1 MAPRTVAI
9 HSPATPERDSA
20 RQAPAITATQKQAL
34 IDNLQLESK
43 SMSNAYGAPFL
54 TRLAVTERARK
65 LRAQYAL
72 HAQGLR
78 SRLEMR
84 INRVPKQL
92 RATNIADLIDQ
103 YSEQLEPPSKKPLP
117 VTQSAIVSSKAA
129 LNSRTQLIH
138 PSSPARSRGMKRQS
152 SDMAGG
158 SDKENDIDMPK
169 KRTKTTTA
177 GSSQAGPVRASRT
190 TSRKVDPSKV
200 LSPKSHN
207 SRQLPQSPFKQP
219 TSPGKSYLARPI
231 SPVKPGTVAAA
242 TASLAS
248 LVAPAE
254 KPRLVG
260 RAATKQLTIPPTGSL
275 RGRRPVAATTMAP
288 PPVPPKTSRGR
299 AASSSSDTSTGTT
312 VVKTKKTTAKKGVI
326 GKMTNGIAT
335 AAGKRAAAPKKE
347 NIPVPSASGAG
358 GRVLRA
364 RR

>member
-20 RQAPAITATQKQAL
+20 RQAPAITVAQKQAL
-34 IDNLQLESK
+34 IDNLQLESEPI
-43 SMSNAYGAPFL
+43 SHSYGAPFL
-54 TRLAVTERARK
+54 TRHTVTERARK

-72 HAQGLR
+72 HAQGLQ

-92 RATNIADLIDQ
+92 RTTNIAELIDQ
-103 YSEQLEPPSKKPLP
+103 YSEQLEPSLKRPLP
-117 VTQSAIVSSKAA
+117 VPQSAVASSKAA
-129 LNSRTQLIH
+129 LNSRIQPIQ

-158 SDKENDIDMPK
+158 SDKENNIDMPK
-169 KRTKTTTA
+169 KRTKTTMA
-177 GSSQAGPVRASRT
+177 GSSEAGPVRATRT
-190 TSRKVDPSKV
+190 ASRKVDPSKV

-248 LVAPAE
+248 LIAPAE
-254 KPRLVG
+254 KTTHYAYRVTSWSSSG
-260 RAATKQLTIPPTGSL
+260 SSYCYGTTSRATKSWSWPCSKL
-275 RGRRPVAATTMAP
+275 
-288 PPVPPKTSRGR
+288 
-299 AASSSSDTSTGTT
+299 
-312 VVKTKKTTAKKGVI
+312 
-326 GKMTNGIAT
+326 
-335 AAGKRAAAPKKE
+335 
-347 NIPVPSASGAG
+347 
-358 GRVLRA
+358 
-364 RR
+364 